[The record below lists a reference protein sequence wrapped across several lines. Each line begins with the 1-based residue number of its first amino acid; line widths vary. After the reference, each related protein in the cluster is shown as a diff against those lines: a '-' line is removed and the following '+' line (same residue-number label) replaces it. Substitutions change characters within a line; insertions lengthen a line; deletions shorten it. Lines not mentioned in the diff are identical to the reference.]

1 MVITSPVF
9 VVVDQA
15 ISATALLT
23 TAVSSINIAVGRQ
36 ATASVP
42 R

>member
-1 MVITSPVF
+1 MAILSPVF
-9 VVVDQA
+9 LVVDQA
-15 ISATALLT
+15 ISATAALN
-23 TAVSSINIAVGRQ
+23 TAVSSIHGAGGGQ